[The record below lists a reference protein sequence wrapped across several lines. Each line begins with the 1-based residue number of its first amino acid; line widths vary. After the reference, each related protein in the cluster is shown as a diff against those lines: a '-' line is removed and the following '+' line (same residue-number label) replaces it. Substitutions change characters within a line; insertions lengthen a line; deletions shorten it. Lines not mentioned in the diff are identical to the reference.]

1 MTTSLQKLYAGTLF
15 FLAVCLLGV
24 VGYALAG
31 WDLVDSVYMVVIT
44 IYGVGYGEVQPIS
57 HPLLKLFTIL
67 VIVAGCSSGIYVVGA
82 FVQMIAEGE
91 IKRAIE
97 ARRMTKGI
105 EKLSN
110 HIIVCGYGHIGT
122 ILAAELHESRQTFV
136 VIDQVPEK
144 TQAAEEAGYFAVL
157 GNATEEKTLLAAGVQ
172 QAKVLATVLTE
183 DAMNVF
189 VTLTAHELNP
199 HLEIIARAEK
209 PSTEKKL
216 LHSGAKRVIVPAAIG
231 ASKLASII
239 TRPSAEDLLVDQA
252 GKDHLHEELRAIGLQ
267 MIEFPIAGDSPLV
280 GGRIQDLE
288 ISGIGGFVIVAL
300 RKPDG
305 VIHRNPPAS
314 TVISADETLIVLGHK
329 EDMPQLL
336 KKAGPKSELSYRG
349 VKVT

>member
-1 MTTSLQKLYAGTLF
+1 METSLQKLYAGTLF
-15 FLAVCLLGV
+15 FLTVCLLGV
-24 VGYALAG
+24 IGYAVAG
-31 WDLVDSVYMVVIT
+31 WDVLDAVYMVIIT
-44 IYGVGYGEVQPIS
+44 IYGVGYGEVQPIT
-57 HPLLKLFTIL
+57 HPLMKLFTIL

-105 EKLSN
+105 EQLRN
-110 HIIVCGYGHIGT
+110 HIIVCGFGRIGT
-122 ILAAELHESRQTFV
+122 ILAVELQEAGQTFV
-136 VIDQVPEK
+136 VIDQLPER

-157 GNATEEKTLLAAGVQ
+157 GNATEEKTLLSAGVEH
-172 QAKVLATVLTE
+172 ARVLATVLTE

-199 HLEIIARAEK
+199 KLEIIARAEK

-216 LHSGAKRVIVPAAIG
+216 LHSGARRVIVPAAIG
-231 ASKLASII
+231 ASKMANII

-252 GKDHLHEELRAIGLQ
+252 GKDHLHEELMAIGLQ
-267 MIEFPIAGDSPLV
+267 MIEFPISADSPLV
-280 GGRIQDLE
+280 GSRIQDLE
-288 ISGIGGFVIVAL
+288 ISGVGGFVIVAL
-300 RKPDG
+300 RKLG
-305 VIHRNPPAS
+305 GEIHRNPPPN

-349 VKVT
+349 VKLS